1 MQTQLPR
8 RAHGFTLIELLVV
21 IAIISVLAGAG
32 FTAGQAALLKARKA
46 AALNTATAIEQAVN
60 NFFNEYGY
68 LPATETVDTTYA
80 TNEAAGKAII
90 VVLTG
95 KETSTTPLNTK
106 AINFLAV
113 KEGKKIGT
121 TGGRDGM
128 IYDTTGA
135 TPIPD
140 GIYDPWGGSY
150 KIGLNLNYNETL
162 VVKPKAAAA
171 NKTINARHVAV
182 WSDGADGAGTAT
194 GKTNDDV
201 TTW

>member
-1 MQTQLPR
+1 MQTQPHR
-8 RAHGFTLIELLVV
+8 RAYGFTLIELLVV
-21 IAIISVLAGAG
+21 IAIIAVLAGAG
-32 FTAGQAALLKARKA
+32 LTAGQAALQKARKA
-46 AALNTATAIEQAVN
+46 STLNTATAIEQAVN

-68 LPATETVDTTYA
+68 LPANETVDTTYA

-128 IYDTTGA
+128 IYDTTGL
-135 TPIPD
+135 IPD

-150 KIGLNLNYNETL
+150 KIGLNLDYNETL
-162 VVKPKAAAA
+162 IVKPKAAAA

-182 WSDGADGAGTAT
+182 WSDGADGAGAAV
-194 GKTNDDV
+194 GKTIDDV